1 MMIMKDR
8 ERDNDFV
15 VCCFAYQG
23 FIDTRV
29 IWFVNTWNTMIN
41 NWIKTNMM
49 RLIIRQDRLRC
60 VGDRCECMLAN
71 EIPSLQ
77 IFFIFYYITRIDN
90 YALKKRRTR
99 KKGEK

>member
-29 IWFVNTWNTMIN
+29 IWLLSSWF
-41 NWIKTNMM
+41 
-49 RLIIRQDRLRC
+49 R
-60 VGDRCECMLAN
+60 
-71 EIPSLQ
+71 
-77 IFFIFYYITRIDN
+77 
-90 YALKKRRTR
+90 
-99 KKGEK
+99 